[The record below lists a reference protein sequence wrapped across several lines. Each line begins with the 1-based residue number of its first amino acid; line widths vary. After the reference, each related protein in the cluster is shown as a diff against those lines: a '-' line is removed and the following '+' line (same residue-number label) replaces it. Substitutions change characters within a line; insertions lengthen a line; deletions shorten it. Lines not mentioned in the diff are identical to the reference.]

1 MLKPLSFVFFR
12 AFGNICQGPFCDAH
26 WEAKL
31 KPKDIK
37 LSKTMT
43 HSPND
48 WWIIGLFRNCAWVRF
63 QNQNCQIPRL
73 VNLSHTG
80 KSAGVGSSSGTIILS
95 PSVWQLWRLHTST
108 KPLNA
113 YAPNQHT
120 RKPNDIHI
128 WRVFSGRCSPMMS
141 VHLAQLE
148 SFQWI
153 ACTKTMRHWFR
164 PLAGSYVT
172 KILGQVWDQSFVQQK
187 SWCIAIYSATKI
199 LMHTATMIEQNVCKH
214 IFSAVPYPKSRDG
227 YARDDPHWT

>member
-1 MLKPLSFVFFR
+1 MLKPLSFVFSR

-164 PLAGSYVT
+164 PLGGSYVT
-172 KILGQVWDQSFVQQK
+172 KILGQVWDQSF
-187 SWCIAIYSATKI
+187 ATKI
-199 LMHTATMIEQNVCKH
+199 VIYRNIFCDQNIDAYCDHDRTKCMQTYFFCSSVSK
-214 IFSAVPYPKSRDG
+214 I
-227 YARDDPHWT
+227 

>member
-1 MLKPLSFVFFR
+1 MFFSEHLATYAKAPSAMHIGKPNSNRRTLNFR
-12 AFGNICQGPFCDAH
+12 
-26 WEAKL
+26 
-31 KPKDIK
+31 KPW
-37 LSKTMT
+37 LT
-43 HSPND
+43 HPTIDDSLVCSG
-48 WWIIGLFRNCAWVRF
+48 IVHESVE
-63 QNQNCQIPRL
+63 NQNCQIPRL

-95 PSVWQLWRLHTST
+95 PSVWQLRRLHTST

-164 PLAGSYVT
+164 PLGGSYVT

-199 LMHTATMIEQNVCKH
+199 LMHTATTIEQN
-214 IFSAVPYPKSRDG
+214 
-227 YARDDPHWT
+227 